1 MVFKLYVDSRFRQ
14 ETGGVSSDTQ
24 FAIELPSPMQVKGK
38 AFVDTVLCP
47 NVFYVIRAGVND
59 RIHVK
64 ERVSGSDVYR
74 IATIVEGQYRTD
86 TLKDAVLHALQTGRQ
101 ITGNYTVRYL
111 PVENRIVVGNLDQS
125 DSFAIYPAGWLKLNA
140 ATWNAA
146 ASNTQQVVASD
157 LRDSGSVTGFAGA
170 HILSAA
176 AGVANQEIFAA
187 DAVNLQPY
195 SQLFLRSS
203 LGEGFSSYGPDGS
216 TDIIRRIVVGQT
228 PLNGVIVDQHGLP
241 YDSVP
246 VGQREITSLAFK
258 LTDSEGRTVDTHGHH
273 ISFSIIFI
281 HDDE

>member
-1 MVFKLYVDSRFRQ
+1 M
-14 ETGGVSSDTQ
+14 
-24 FAIELPSPMQVKGK
+24 
-38 AFVDTVLCP
+38 C
-47 NVFYVIRAGVND
+47 IRD
-59 RIHVK
+59 R
-64 ERVSGSDVYR
+64 
-74 IATIVEGQYRTD
+74 
-86 TLKDAVLHALQTGRQ
+86 
-101 ITGNYTVRYL
+101 
-111 PVENRIVVGNLDQS
+111 
-125 DSFAIYPAGWLKLNA
+125 LNT

-146 ASNTQQVVASD
+146 ASSTQQVVASD

-176 AGVANQEIFAA
+176 AGVANQEIFAT

-281 HDDE
+281 HDDEEKKMVN